1 MQSFCVKGVWIL
13 TVKMKANAK
22 INLSLYISGKRE
34 DGYHFIDTLMQSVSL
49 FDSVKLKKADEIT
62 IKCSKKE
69 LATEDNLGVKAAK
82 LFFKETGING
92 GVKIYIKKRI
102 PEAAG
107 LGGGSADAAAVIV
120 GLNKLYGANLSQEK
134 MEEMTAVLGADVP
147 FFIKGGTQR
156 STGIGEILEVLS
168 PFRSGYFVLIK
179 KGSKPSTGEM
189 YRLLDSKE
197 QVFIDIDSSVKF
209 ATQND
214 LNGLCNCLENSFK
227 LVWEDKTL
235 ENRLKEFGP
244 LGVGLSGSGP
254 TYFAVFEDLK
264 GAKKCFKTLKK
275 EKIAAFLVQPIEKSL
290 IFE

>member
-1 MQSFCVKGVWIL
+1 M

-92 GVKIYIKKRI
+92 GAEIHIKKRI

-107 LGGGSADAAAVIV
+107 LGGGSADAAAVVV

-147 FFIKGGTQR
+147 FFIRGGTQR

-168 PFRSGYFVLIK
+168 PFKTGYFVLVK

-197 QVFIDIDSSVKF
+197 PQFIDIDSSVRF
-209 ATQND
+209 ATEND
-214 LNGLCNCLENSFK
+214 LKGLCDHLENSFG
-227 LVWEDKTL
+227 LVWEDETL
-235 ENRLKEFGP
+235 QNQLKEFGP

-264 GAKKCFKTLKK
+264 GAKRCLKALKK
-275 EKIAAFLVQPIEKSL
+275 EKVTAFLVRPEEKS
-290 IFE
+290 IDFE

>member
-1 MQSFCVKGVWIL
+1 MA
-13 TVKMKANAK
+13 VKMKANAK

-49 FDSVKLKKADEIT
+49 FDSVKLKKADKIT

-69 LATEDNLGVKAAK
+69 LATEDNLGFKAAK

-107 LGGGSADAAAVIV
+107 LGGGSADAAAVVV

-134 MEEMTAVLGADVP
+134 MEEMTTTLGADVP

-156 STGIGEILEVLS
+156 STGIGEILEVVS
-168 PFRSGYFVLIK
+168 PFKTGYFVLVK

-197 QVFIDIDSSVKF
+197 QIFIDIDSSVKF

-214 LNGLCNCLENSFK
+214 LKGLCDCLENSFS

-264 GAKKCFKTLKK
+264 DAKKCLKVLKK
-275 EKIAAFLVQPIEKSL
+275 EKITAFLVRPKEKS
-290 IFE
+290 IDFE